1 MALPDVKE
9 MPNHRCP
16 ERSLVTRQTG
26 EEERRGGTA
35 LGLSL
40 SEPLHGSSPGIG
52 QAM

>member
-16 ERSLVTRQTG
+16 ERRQTG
-26 EEERRGGTA
+26 EGERGGGTA

-40 SEPLHGSSPGIG
+40 SEPLHGSSPGV
-52 QAM
+52 